1 MRIKIQSLLI
11 LLFLFYAFG
20 VRAQQINYAKE
31 NTFDYKE
38 LIIPTVFIGYG
49 VLALN
54 NSEVK
59 NWDYDIQNRFS
70 DNKPLRFDDYLQY
83 APMAMPFALS
93 LSGVKGR
100 HSLKEQAVIFV
111 TALAT
116 TGISVKATKLLVK
129 RQRPNNTD
137 NHSFPSGHT
146 AKAFMGAEFLYQEY
160 KDNSIWYG
168 IGGYAVASLV
178 AYGRIYNNE
187 HWLSDI
193 VIGVGMGILSTKI
206 SYWLFPTLKKIIFKN
221 DDNKLLL
228 PYWNN
233 NNYGINFV
241 INF

>member
-1 MRIKIQSLLI
+1 MRIKIQNLLI
-11 LLFLFYAFG
+11 LLLLFYAFG
-20 VRAQQINYAKE
+20 VRAQQIDYTKE
-31 NTFDYKE
+31 NTFNYKE

-70 DNKPLRFDDYLQY
+70 HNKPLRFDDYLKCV
-83 APMAMPFALS
+83 PMATPFVLS

-100 HSLKEQAVIFV
+100 HLLKEQAVIFG
-111 TALAT
+111 TAFSIMGA
-116 TGISVKATKLLVK
+116 SVGATKLLVK
-129 RQRPNNTD
+129 RQRPNEANKR
-137 NHSFPSGHT
+137 SFPSGHT
-146 AKAFMGAEFLYQEY
+146 AMAFMGAEFLYQEY
-160 KDNSIWYG
+160 KHNSIWYG
-168 IGGYAVASLV
+168 ISGYAVASLV
-178 AYGRIYNNE
+178 ACGRIYNNE
-187 HWLSDI
+187 HWLSD
-193 VIGVGMGILSTKI
+193 VIIGAGMGILSTKI

-233 NNYGINFV
+233 DNYGVNFV